1 MSSGRVLHIN
11 AVGLMA
17 ELEESLEPSLR
28 RRPFVV
34 ANERLARA
42 VVLDVS
48 ALAHREGARPGM
60 SLAAARALLPGLAAR
75 PPRSELYRDAEDRL
89 WRLALE
95 LTPLVERAGR
105 GHLFADLTGTGRLH
119 GSPDDAAQ
127 RLRSRILADT
137 GLSPALALSST
148 KTASKVATRV
158 FRPGGFVALST
169 AEEGPL
175 VRRQPASLL
184 PGVGPALLRRLALL
198 DIDDIGGIAD
208 LDDTRA
214 AAVGPRGRELVAR
227 ARCVDDS
234 PVDPRPLGSRSASA
248 EAVLEPDTADP
259 ETLRLRLLSLSAEL
273 AFSLRREG
281 LGFSGASVSLGYT
294 DGLRAS
300 ASACSGRRLWRDDEA
315 LALAL
320 EALGRARTRRVRVR
334 SVALTLSRLGA
345 ASPELDLFE
354 PGESRR
360 SRLQSALD
368 AIRLRYGSGAIE
380 PCALAE
386 LGAPGPSGAIR
397 W

>member
-1 MSSGRVLHIN
+1 VSSGRVLHIN

-34 ANERLARA
+34 ANERLSRA

-60 SLAAARALLPGLAAR
+60 SLAAARALLPGLVAT
-75 PPRSELYRDAEDRL
+75 PPRAELYRDAEDRL

-105 GHLFADLTGTGRLH
+105 GHLFADLTGTGRLY
-119 GSPDDAAQ
+119 GPPDDAAQ
-127 RLRSRILADT
+127 RLRSRILAET

-198 DIDDIGGIAD
+198 EIDDIGGIAD
-208 LDDTRA
+208 LDDARA

-234 PVDPRPLGSRSASA
+234 PVNPLPLGSRSASA

-259 ETLRLRLLSLSAEL
+259 EALRLRLLSLSAEL
-273 AFSLRREG
+273 AFSLRRDG
-281 LGFSGASVSLGYT
+281 LGFSYRG
-294 DGLRAS
+294 S
-300 ASACSGRRLWRDDEA
+300 ASARSARRLWRDDEA

-334 SVALTLSRLGA
+334 SMALTLSGLGA
-345 ASPELDLFE
+345 AGPELDLFE
-354 PGESRR
+354 PGESRL

-368 AIRLRYGSGAIE
+368 SIRGRYGSGAIE
-380 PCALAE
+380 PCALTA
-386 LGAPGPSGAIR
+386 LGPSGAVR
-397 W
+397 C